1 MRITLHIWRQ
11 ANANAPGKM
20 VKYEVPDVNHEM
32 SFLEMLDVLNED
44 LIAKGLDARQSA
56 EIARQ
61 AFEILRALPELSHQ
75 TAEPPMRAYVER
87 SGFSAS
93 QVFGIL
99 RVAVT
104 GQKVSPPLFESIEII
119 GKDKVLERLE
129 QAMALLEIPPA
140 G

>member
-1 MRITLHIWRQ
+1 VTLDDSIAFAAFFFQESVQPSR
-11 ANANAPGKM
+11 
-20 VKYEVPDVNHEM
+20 
-32 SFLEMLDVLNED
+32 ED

-56 EIARQ
+56 EIARR
-61 AFEILRALPELSHQ
+61 AFEILRALPDLSHQ